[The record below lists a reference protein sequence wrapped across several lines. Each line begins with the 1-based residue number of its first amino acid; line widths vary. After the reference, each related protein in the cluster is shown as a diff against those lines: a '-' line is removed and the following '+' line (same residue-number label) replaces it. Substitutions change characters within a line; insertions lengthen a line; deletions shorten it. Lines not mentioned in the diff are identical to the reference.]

1 MKRYLIASL
10 VGLIGGVIGVMFGMS
25 GAFIIIP
32 LLLLFNICSNQL
44 TAQGTVLC
52 MLLPPISI
60 FAAIT
65 YYKNKH
71 VDLPIAIIM
80 SLAYIIGTFFGSHIA
95 VNFSERKA
103 RMNFSVLLLFLA
115 VYIFYSALKS
125 KDAPSKLKM

>member
-1 MKRYLIASL
+1 MTRYLIAGL
-10 VGLIGGVIGVMFGMS
+10 VGLLGGTIGIMFGMS

-32 LLLLFNICSNQL
+32 LLILFNVCSSQL

-71 VDLPIAIIM
+71 VDIPVAIIM
-80 SLAYIIGTFFGSHIA
+80 SLAYMIGTYFGSRIA

-103 RMNFSVLLLFLA
+103 RMNFSVLLIILA
-115 VYIFYSALKS
+115 GYIFYTSLKT
-125 KDAPSKLKM
+125 KDAPIKLKM

>member
-10 VGLIGGVIGVMFGMS
+10 VGLIGGTLGVMFGMS

-65 YYKNKH
+65 YYKNKR
-71 VDLPIAIIM
+71 VDIPIAII
-80 SLAYIIGTFFGSHIA
+80 LGFGYLIGTYVGSHIA

-103 RMNFSVLLLFLA
+103 RMNFSVLLLVLSG
-115 VYIFYSALKS
+115 YIFYSSLKS
-125 KDAPSKLKM
+125 KDAPIKLKM

>member
-1 MKRYLIASL
+1 MKRYLIAGL
-10 VGLIGGVIGVMFGMS
+10 VGLLGGTIGIMFGMS

-32 LLLLFNICSNQL
+32 LLILFNVCSSQL

-60 FAAIT
+60 FAAIK

-71 VDLPIAIIM
+71 VDVPIAIIM
-80 SLAYIIGTFFGSHIA
+80 SLAYMIGTYFGSHVA

-103 RMNFSVLLLFLA
+103 RMNFSVLLLILA
-115 VYIFYSALKS
+115 CYIFYSSLKS
-125 KDAPSKLKM
+125 KDAPIKLKM

>member
-1 MKRYLIASL
+1 MKRYLIAGL
-10 VGLIGGVIGVMFGMS
+10 VGFLGGTIGVMFGMS

-32 LLLLFNICSNQL
+32 LLILFNVCSSQL

-71 VDLPIAIIM
+71 VDIPIEIIM

-95 VNFSERKA
+95 LNFSERKA
-103 RMNFSVLLLFLA
+103 RMNFSVLLLILA
-115 VYIFYSALKS
+115 GYIFYSSLNS
-125 KDAPSKLKM
+125 KDEPIKLKI

>member
-1 MKRYLIASL
+1 MKRYLIAGL
-10 VGLIGGVIGVMFGMS
+10 VGLLGGTIGVMFGMS

-32 LLLLFNICSNQL
+32 LLILFNVCSSQL

-71 VDLPIAIIM
+71 VDIPIAIIM

-95 VNFSERKA
+95 LNFSERKA
-103 RMNFSVLLLFLA
+103 RMNFSVLLLILA
-115 VYIFYSALKS
+115 GYIFYSSLNS
-125 KDAPSKLKM
+125 KDEPIKLKI

>member
-1 MKRYLIASL
+1 MKRYLIAAL
-10 VGLIGGVIGVMFGMS
+10 VGLLGGTIGIMFGMS

-32 LLLLFNICSNQL
+32 LLILFNVCSSQL

-71 VDLPIAIIM
+71 VDIPIAIIM
-80 SLAYIIGTFFGSHIA
+80 SLAYMVGTYYGSHIA
-95 VNFSERKA
+95 VNFSEKKA
-103 RMNFSVLLLFLA
+103 RMNFSVLLIILA
-115 VYIFYSALKS
+115 FYIFYTSLKT
-125 KDAPSKLKM
+125 KDAPIKLKM

>member
-103 RMNFSVLLLFLA
+103 RMNFSVLLLLLA
-115 VYIFYSALKS
+115 LYIFYSALKS

>member
-71 VDLPIAIIM
+71 VDMPIAIIM

-115 VYIFYSALKS
+115 IYIFYSALKS
-125 KDAPSKLKM
+125 KDAPPKLKM

>member
-10 VGLIGGVIGVMFGMS
+10 VGLIGGTVGVMFGMS

-32 LLLLFNICSNQL
+32 LLLLFSICSNQL

-71 VDLPIAIIM
+71 VDIPIAMI
-80 SLAYIIGTFFGSHIA
+80 LGFGYLIGTYFGSHIA

-125 KDAPSKLKM
+125 KDAPPKLKM

>member
-1 MKRYLIASL
+1 MKRYIIAGL
-10 VGLIGGVIGVMFGMS
+10 VGLLGGTIGIMFGMS

-32 LLLLFNICSNQL
+32 LLILFNVCSSQL

-65 YYKNKH
+65 YYRNKH
-71 VDLPIAIIM
+71 VDIPIAIIM
-80 SLAYIIGTFFGSHIA
+80 SLAYMIGTYFGSHIA

-103 RMNFSVLLLFLA
+103 RMNFSILLVILA
-115 VYIFYSALKS
+115 GYIFYSSLKT
-125 KDAPSKLKM
+125 KDSPIKLKM